1 MKYEILAELYHR
13 FYVPQERSAEKT
25 EIEACHAELSKT
37 LDRSE
42 RRLLLKLL
50 DVEDCIRDAGT
61 LESFIAGFR
70 VAWRLSAEL
79 NMDTNER
86 PASGSEGSEEGARF
100 TSGAAER

>member
-13 FYVPQERSAEKT
+13 FYAPQGRSAEKT

-50 DVEDCIRDAGT
+50 DAEDCIRDAGT

-70 VAWRLSAEL
+70 VAWKLSAEL

-86 PASGSEGSEEGARF
+86 PASGSERPEEGARF
-100 TSGAAER
+100 TSGAGER

>member
-13 FYVPQERSAEKT
+13 FYVPQGRSAEKT

-50 DVEDCIRDAGT
+50 DAEDCIRDAGT

-70 VAWRLSAEL
+70 VAWKLSAEL

-86 PASGSEGSEEGARF
+86 PDSGSERPEDGARF
-100 TSGAAER
+100 TSGAGKR

>member
-1 MKYEILAELYHR
+1 MKYEKLAEPYHR
-13 FYVPQERSAEKT
+13 FYAPQERSAEKT
-25 EIEACHAELSKT
+25 EIDAELSKT

-50 DVEDCIRDAGT
+50 DAEDCIRDAGT

-86 PASGSEGSEEGARF
+86 PASGSERPEEGARF
-100 TSGAAER
+100 

>member
-50 DVEDCIRDAGT
+50 DAEDCIRGT
-61 LESFIAGFR
+61 QARCRALLPGSG
-70 VAWRLSAEL
+70 WRG
-79 NMDTNER
+79 D
-86 PASGSEGSEEGARF
+86 
-100 TSGAAER
+100 